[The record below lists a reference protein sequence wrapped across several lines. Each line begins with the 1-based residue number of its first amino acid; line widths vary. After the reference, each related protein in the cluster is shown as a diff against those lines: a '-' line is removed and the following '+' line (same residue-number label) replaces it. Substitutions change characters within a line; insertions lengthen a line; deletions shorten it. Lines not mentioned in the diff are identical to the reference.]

1 MEKGMAKEVESGGV
15 EQDGDE
21 DEKVND
27 NKIGAKPYP
36 RLVDLTH

>member
-1 MEKGMAKEVESGGV
+1 MAKEVESGGV
-15 EQDGDE
+15 EQDE

>member
-1 MEKGMAKEVESGGV
+1 MAKEVESGGI
-15 EQDGDE
+15 EHEGDE
-21 DEKVND
+21 TVNG

>member
-1 MEKGMAKEVESGGV
+1 MEKDMAKEVESGGV
-15 EQDGDE
+15 EQDG

-36 RLVDLTH
+36 RLVDLTY

>member
-1 MEKGMAKEVESGGV
+1 MEKDMAKEVESGGV

-21 DEKVND
+21 KVNG